1 MQRVFPEEYKKYKT
15 AFEKAC
21 WTCDEGCWIG
31 RSVVWKC
38 QVDLHLDGG
47 DGVLGICAILNC
59 GFYVPANASHL
70 GTSAVYPDLN
80 MAFAYLPGEVLMFRS
95 GFLFHAVMPWLPAPQ
110 TSGDSLVPGRI
121 AVVFFTPENLLNDL
135 QTAGGQT
142 ANRLAFARYDL

>member
-1 MQRVFPEEYKKYKT
+1 MLNQGTAVPSADIRGRGVAKNGQAARWYIRMTRIIHLYLSILMQRVFPEEYKKYKT

-80 MAFAYLPGEVLMFRS
+80 MAFA
-95 GFLFHAVMPWLPAPQ
+95 
-110 TSGDSLVPGRI
+110 
-121 AVVFFTPENLLNDL
+121 
-135 QTAGGQT
+135 
-142 ANRLAFARYDL
+142 